1 MFGPRYSSVS
11 RRGHMVRATN
21 AVNLS
26 SSALTW
32 KPLTSFR
39 PRIKCGIN
47 CSRSKIP
54 IYRRIQSFRAFLDPG
69 FRRGDG
75 VGDLLFLKLTALGW
89 NGIAYLRGNGVFSRI
104 IKNYSGDNRVIINMT
119 ITKDNYYLS
128 LYQF

>member
-1 MFGPRYSSVS
+1 MEAFDV
-11 RRGHMVRATN
+11 
-21 AVNLS
+21 
-26 SSALTW
+26 
-32 KPLTSFR
+32 
-39 PRIKCGIN
+39 
-47 CSRSKIP
+47 IP
-54 IYRRIQSFRAFLDPG
+54 AKAGIQSFPAFLAPG

-104 IKNYSGDNRVIINMT
+104 IKNYSGDKRVIINMT